1 MKYNILI
8 TDILIKDFAYVY
20 KKDFSVDCLW
30 KLENKIDFSKYQ
42 GIVVTGGFK
51 TDKKFLKKFKN
62 LNIVSVFGV
71 GYDGVDLNYCKN
83 NNIVITN
90 TPKVLTDD
98 VADLALGLMM
108 SLSRRINEAHNFILK
123 KKWSKKPFELTT
135 SLTNKTVGIVG
146 MGQIGKA
153 FSKRVK
159 SLSMKI
165 VYFGPNKKNLNYKYF
180 KNLKEMAS
188 LIDVMVITCI
198 GGSKTKGLINK
209 SILKLMKPSSIIV
222 NVSRG
227 SVINEVHLLEALN
240 KNLIGGAALD
250 VFEMEPKINNK
261 FLKLKNVLLSPHNG
275 SATLETRERMA
286 NISSQNLLNYLYS
299 KKLKNNV
306 RY

>member
-8 TDILIKDFAYVY
+8 TDILIKDFVHVY

-30 KLENKIDFSKYQ
+30 KLESKIDFNKYQ

-62 LNIVSVFGV
+62 LKIVSVFGV
-71 GYDGVDLNYCKN
+71 GFDGVDLNYCKN
-83 NNIVITN
+83 NKIVITN

-108 SLSRRINEAHNFILK
+108 SLSRKINEAHNFILK
-123 KKWSKKPFELTT
+123 KKWSKRPFELTT
-135 SLTNKTVGIVG
+135 SLANKTVGIVG
-146 MGQIGKA
+146 MGEIGKA
-153 FSKRVK
+153 VSKRVK

-165 VYFGPNKKNLNYKYF
+165 VYFGPNKKKLKYKYF
-180 KNLKEMAS
+180 KNLKDMAS
-188 LIDVMVITCI
+188 VIDVMVITCI
-198 GGSKTKGLINK
+198 GGRKTKDLINK
-209 SILKLMKPSSIIV
+209 TIFKLMKPSSIIV

-227 SVINEVHLLEALN
+227 SVINEVHLLDALN
-240 KNLIGGAALD
+240 KNLISGAALD

-275 SATLETRERMA
+275 SATFETREKMA
-286 NISSQNLLNYLYS
+286 NISSQNLLNLLYFNKS
-299 KKLKNNV
+299 KNRVK
-306 RY
+306 Y

>member
-8 TDILIKDFAYVY
+8 TDILIKDFVHVY

-30 KLENKIDFSKYQ
+30 KLESKIDFNKYQ

-62 LNIVSVFGV
+62 LKIVSVFGV

-83 NNIVITN
+83 NKIVITN

-108 SLSRRINEAHNFILK
+108 SLSRKINEAHNFILK
-123 KKWSKKPFELTT
+123 KKWSKRPFELTT

-146 MGQIGKA
+146 MGEIGKA

-159 SLSMKI
+159 TLSMKI
-165 VYFGPNKKNLNYKYF
+165 VYFGPNKKKLKYKYF
-180 KNLKEMAS
+180 KNLKDMAS
-188 LIDVMVITCI
+188 VIDVMVITCI
-198 GGSKTKGLINK
+198 GGRKTKDLINK
-209 SILKLMKPSSIIV
+209 TIFKLMKPSSIIV

-227 SVINEVHLLEALN
+227 SVINEVHLLDALN
-240 KNLIGGAALD
+240 KNLISGAALD

-275 SATLETRERMA
+275 SATFETREKMA
-286 NISSQNLLNYLYS
+286 NISSQNLLNLLYLNKS
-299 KKLKNNV
+299 KNRVK
-306 RY
+306 Y

>member
-8 TDILIKDFAYVY
+8 TDILIKDFVHVY

-30 KLENKIDFSKYQ
+30 KLESKIDFDKYQ

-62 LNIVSVFGV
+62 LKIVSVFGV

-83 NNIVITN
+83 NKIVITN

-108 SLSRRINEAHNFILK
+108 SLSRKINEAHNFILK
-123 KKWSKKPFELTT
+123 KKWSKRPFELTT
-135 SLTNKTVGIVG
+135 SLTNKKVGIVG
-146 MGQIGKA
+146 MGEIGKA

-159 SLSMKI
+159 TLSMKI
-165 VYFGPNKKNLNYKYF
+165 VYFGPNKKKLKYKYF
-180 KNLKEMAS
+180 KNLKDMAS
-188 LIDVMVITCI
+188 VIDVMVITCI
-198 GGSKTKGLINK
+198 GGRKTKDLINK
-209 SILKLMKPSSIIV
+209 TIFKLMKPSSIII

-227 SVINEVHLLEALN
+227 SVINEVHLFDALN
-240 KNLIGGAALD
+240 KNSISGAALD
-250 VFEMEPKINNK
+250 VFKMEPKINNK

-275 SATLETRERMA
+275 SATFETREKMA
-286 NISSQNLLNYLYS
+286 NISSQNLLNLLYLNKS
-299 KKLKNNV
+299 KNRVK
-306 RY
+306 Y

>member
-62 LNIVSVFGV
+62 LKIVSVFGI
-71 GYDGVDLNYCKN
+71 GFDNVDLNYCKN
-83 NNIVITN
+83 NKIVITN

-108 SLSRRINEAHNFILK
+108 ALSRRINEAHNFILK

-146 MGQIGKA
+146 MGEIGKA

-165 VYFGPNKKNLNYKYF
+165 VYFGPNKKNLKYKYF
-180 KNLKEMAS
+180 KNLKDMAS
-188 LIDVMVITCI
+188 VIDVMVITCI
-198 GGSKTKGLINK
+198 GGSETKHLINK
-209 SILKLMKPSSIIV
+209 SVLKLMKPSSIIV
-222 NVSRG
+222 NVARG
-227 SVINEVHLLEALN
+227 SVINEVHLLDSLN
-240 KNLIGGAALD
+240 KNTIAGAALD
-250 VFEMEPKINNK
+250 VFKMEPKINNK

-275 SATLETRERMA
+275 SATFETREKMA
-286 NISSQNLLNYLYS
+286 NISSQNLLNLLYLNKS
-299 KKLKNNV
+299 KNRVK
-306 RY
+306 Y

>member
-8 TDILIKDFAYVY
+8 TDILIKDFVYIY

-30 KLENKIDFSKYQ
+30 KLKSKIDFNKYQ

-62 LNIVSVFGV
+62 LKIVSVFGV

-83 NNIVITN
+83 NKIVTTN

-108 SLSRRINEAHNFILK
+108 SLLRRINDAHNFILK

-135 SLTNKTVGIVG
+135 SLTNKKVGIVG
-146 MGQIGKA
+146 MGEIGRA

-159 SLSMKI
+159 SLSMKV
-165 VYFGPNKKNLNYKYF
+165 VYYGPNKKNLKYKYF
-180 KNLKEMAS
+180 KNLKDMATV
-188 LIDVMVITCI
+188 IDVMVITCI
-198 GGSKTKGLINK
+198 GGRKTKNLINK
-209 SILKLMKPSSIIV
+209 TILKLMKPSSIIV

-240 KNLIGGAALD
+240 KNLISGAALD
-250 VFEMEPKINNK
+250 VFEMEPKINNN

-275 SATLETRERMA
+275 SATFETREKMA
-286 NISSQNLLNYLYS
+286 YISSQNLLNLLYFN
-299 KKLKNNV
+299 KLKNLV
-306 RY
+306 KY

>member
-8 TDILIKDFAYVY
+8 TDILIKDFVHVY

-30 KLENKIDFSKYQ
+30 KLESKIDFSKYQ

-62 LNIVSVFGV
+62 LKIVSVFGV

-108 SLSRRINEAHNFILK
+108 SLSRKINEAHNFILK
-123 KKWSKKPFELTT
+123 KKWSKRPFELTT

-146 MGQIGKA
+146 MGEIGKA

-165 VYFGPNKKNLNYKYF
+165 VYFGPNKKNLKYKYF
-180 KNLKEMAS
+180 KNLKDMAS
-188 LIDVMVITCI
+188 VIDVMVITCI
-198 GGSKTKGLINK
+198 GGRKTKDLINK
-209 SILKLMKPSSIIV
+209 TILKLMKPSAIIV

-227 SVINEVHLLEALN
+227 SVINEVHLLEVLN
-240 KNLIGGAALD
+240 QNLIGGAALD

-275 SATLETRERMA
+275 SATLETRKRMA

-299 KKLKNNV
+299 KKLKNQV
-306 RY
+306 Q

>member
-8 TDILIKDFAYVY
+8 TDILIKDFVHVY

-30 KLENKIDFSKYQ
+30 KLESKIDFNKYQ

-62 LNIVSVFGV
+62 LKIVSVFGV
-71 GYDGVDLNYCKN
+71 GFDGVDLNYCKN
-83 NNIVITN
+83 NKIVITN
-90 TPKVLTDD
+90 TPKVLTGD

-123 KKWSKKPFELTT
+123 KKWSKRPFELTT
-135 SLTNKTVGIVG
+135 SLTNKKVGIVG
-146 MGQIGKA
+146 MGEIGKA

-159 SLSMKI
+159 TLSMKI
-165 VYFGPNKKNLNYKYF
+165 VYFGPNKKKLKYKYF
-180 KNLKEMAS
+180 KNLKDMAS
-188 LIDVMVITCI
+188 VIDVMVITCI
-198 GGSKTKGLINK
+198 GGRKTKDLINK
-209 SILKLMKPSSIIV
+209 TIFKLMKPSSIIV

-227 SVINEVHLLEALN
+227 SVINEVHLLEVLN
-240 KNLIGGAALD
+240 QNLIGGAALD
-250 VFEMEPKINNK
+250 VFKMEPKINNK

-275 SATLETRERMA
+275 SATFDTRLRMA
-286 NISSQNLLNYLYS
+286 KLSSRNISNYLYS
-299 KKLKNNV
+299 KKLKNKV

>member
-8 TDILIKDFAYVY
+8 TDILIKDFMHVY

-30 KLENKIDFSKYQ
+30 KLESKIDFSKYQ

-62 LNIVSVFGV
+62 LKIVSVFGV

-146 MGQIGKA
+146 MGEIGKA

-165 VYFGPNKKNLNYKYF
+165 VYFGPNKKNLKYKYF
-180 KNLKEMAS
+180 KNLKDMAS
-188 LIDVMVITCI
+188 VIDVMVITCI
-198 GGSKTKGLINK
+198 GGRKTKDLINK
-209 SILKLMKPSSIIV
+209 TILKLMKPSAIIV

-227 SVINEVHLLEALN
+227 SVINEVHLLDALN
-240 KNLIGGAALD
+240 KNSIAGAALD

-275 SATLETRERMA
+275 SATFETREKMA
-286 NISSQNLLNYLYS
+286 NTSSQNLLNLLYL
-299 KKLKNNV
+299 KKLKNRV
-306 RY
+306 QY

>member
-1 MKYNILI
+1 M
-8 TDILIKDFAYVY
+8 
-20 KKDFSVDCLW
+20 SVQ
-30 KLENKIDFSKYQ
+30 IDFNKYQ

-62 LNIVSVFGV
+62 LKIVSVFGV

-83 NNIVITN
+83 NKIVITN

-108 SLSRRINEAHNFILK
+108 SLSRKINEAHNFILK
-123 KKWSKKPFELTT
+123 KKWSKRPFELTT

-146 MGQIGKA
+146 MGEIGKA

-159 SLSMKI
+159 TLSMKI
-165 VYFGPNKKNLNYKYF
+165 VYFGPNKKKLKYKYF
-180 KNLKEMAS
+180 KNLKDMAS
-188 LIDVMVITCI
+188 VIDVMVITCI
-198 GGSKTKGLINK
+198 GGRKTKDLINK
-209 SILKLMKPSSIIV
+209 TIFKLMKPSSIIV

-227 SVINEVHLLEALN
+227 SVINEVHLLDALN
-240 KNLIGGAALD
+240 KNLISGAALD

-275 SATLETRERMA
+275 SATFETREKMA
-286 NISSQNLLNYLYS
+286 NISSQNLLNLLYLNKS
-299 KKLKNNV
+299 KNRVK
-306 RY
+306 Y

>member
-8 TDILIKDFAYVY
+8 TDILIKDFVHVY

-30 KLENKIDFSKYQ
+30 KLESKIDFNKYQ

-62 LNIVSVFGV
+62 LKIVSVFGV

-83 NNIVITN
+83 NKIVITN

-108 SLSRRINEAHNFILK
+108 SLSRKINEAHNFILK
-123 KKWSKKPFELTT
+123 KKWSKRPFELTT
-135 SLTNKTVGIVG
+135 SLANKTVGIVG
-146 MGQIGKA
+146 MGEIGKA
-153 FSKRVK
+153 VSKRVN

-165 VYFGPNKKNLNYKYF
+165 VYFGPNKKKLKYKYF
-180 KNLKEMAS
+180 KNLKDMAS
-188 LIDVMVITCI
+188 VIDVMVITCI
-198 GGSKTKGLINK
+198 GGRKTKDLINK
-209 SILKLMKPSSIIV
+209 TIFKLMKPSSIIV

-227 SVINEVHLLEALN
+227 SVINEVHLLKVLN
-240 KNLIGGAALD
+240 QNLIGGAALD

-275 SATLETRERMA
+275 SATFETREKIA
-286 NISSQNLLNYLYS
+286 NISSQNLLNLLYLNKS
-299 KKLKNNV
+299 KNRVK
-306 RY
+306 Y

>member
-8 TDILIKDFAYVY
+8 TDILIKDFVHVY

-30 KLENKIDFSKYQ
+30 KLESKIDFNKYQ

-62 LNIVSVFGV
+62 LKIVSVFGV

-83 NNIVITN
+83 NKIVITN

-108 SLSRRINEAHNFILK
+108 SLSRKINEAHNFILK
-123 KKWSKKPFELTT
+123 KKWSKRPFELTT

-146 MGQIGKA
+146 MGEIGKA

-159 SLSMKI
+159 TLSMKI
-165 VYFGPNKKNLNYKYF
+165 VYFGPNKKKLKYKYF
-180 KNLKEMAS
+180 KNLKDMAS
-188 LIDVMVITCI
+188 VIDVMVITCI
-198 GGSKTKGLINK
+198 GGRKTKDLINK
-209 SILKLMKPSSIIV
+209 TIFKFMKPSSIIV

-275 SATLETRERMA
+275 SATLETREKMA

-299 KKLKNNV
+299 KKLKNQV
-306 RY
+306 Q

>member
-8 TDILIKDFAYVY
+8 TDILIKDFVHVY

-30 KLENKIDFSKYQ
+30 KLKSKIDFNKYQ

-62 LNIVSVFGV
+62 LKIVSVFGV

-83 NNIVITN
+83 NKIVITN

-108 SLSRRINEAHNFILK
+108 SLSRKINEAHNFILK
-123 KKWSKKPFELTT
+123 KKWSKRPFELTT

-146 MGQIGKA
+146 MGEIGKA

-159 SLSMKI
+159 TLSMKI
-165 VYFGPNKKNLNYKYF
+165 VYFGPNKKKLKYKYF
-180 KNLKEMAS
+180 KNLKDMAS
-188 LIDVMVITCI
+188 VIDVMVITCI
-198 GGSKTKGLINK
+198 GGRKTKDLINK
-209 SILKLMKPSSIIV
+209 TIFKLMKPSAIII

-227 SVINEVHLLEALN
+227 SVINEVHLLDALN
-240 KNLIGGAALD
+240 KNLISGAALD
-250 VFEMEPKINNK
+250 VFKMEPKINNK

-275 SATLETRERMA
+275 SATFETREKMA
-286 NISSQNLLNYLYS
+286 NISSQNLLNLLYLNKS
-299 KKLKNNV
+299 KNRVK
-306 RY
+306 Y

>member
-8 TDILIKDFAYVY
+8 TDILIKDFVHVY

-30 KLENKIDFSKYQ
+30 KLESKIDFNKYQ

-62 LNIVSVFGV
+62 LKIVSVFGV

-83 NNIVITN
+83 NKIVITN

-123 KKWSKKPFELTT
+123 KKWNKKPFELTT
-135 SLTNKTVGIVG
+135 SLTNKTVGVVG
-146 MGQIGKA
+146 MGEIGKA

-165 VYFGPNKKNLNYKYF
+165 VYFGPNKKKLKYKYF
-180 KNLKEMAS
+180 KNLKDMAS
-188 LIDVMVITCI
+188 VIDVMVITCI
-198 GGSKTKGLINK
+198 GGRKTKDLINK
-209 SILKLMKPSSIIV
+209 TIFKLMKPSSIIV

-250 VFEMEPKINNK
+250 VFEMEPNINNK

-275 SATLETRERMA
+275 SATFETREKMA
-286 NISSQNLLNYLYS
+286 NISSQNLLNLLYLNKS
-299 KKLKNNV
+299 KNRVK
-306 RY
+306 Y

>member
-8 TDILIKDFAYVY
+8 TDILIKNFVHVY
-20 KKDFSVDCLW
+20 KKNFSVDCLW
-30 KLENKIDFSKYQ
+30 KLESKIDFNKYQ

-62 LNIVSVFGV
+62 LKIVSVFGV

-146 MGQIGKA
+146 MGEIGKA

-165 VYFGPNKKNLNYKYF
+165 VYFGPNKKNLKYKYF
-180 KNLKEMAS
+180 KNLKDMAS
-188 LIDVMVITCI
+188 VIDVMVITCI
-198 GGSKTKGLINK
+198 GGRKTKDLVNK
-209 SILKLMKPSSIIV
+209 TILKIMKPSAIIV

-227 SVINEVHLLEALN
+227 SVINEVHLLDALN
-240 KNLIGGAALD
+240 KNSIAGAALD
-250 VFEMEPKINNK
+250 VFKMEPKINNK

-275 SATLETRERMA
+275 SATFETREKMA
-286 NISSQNLLNYLYS
+286 NASSQNLLNLLYL
-299 KKLKNNV
+299 KKLKNRV
-306 RY
+306 QY

>member
-8 TDILIKDFAYVY
+8 TDILIKDFVHVY

-30 KLENKIDFSKYQ
+30 KLESKIDFNKYQ

-62 LNIVSVFGV
+62 LKIVSVFGV

-83 NNIVITN
+83 NKIVITN

-108 SLSRRINEAHNFILK
+108 SLSRKINEAHNFILK
-123 KKWSKKPFELTT
+123 KKWSKRPFELTT
-135 SLTNKTVGIVG
+135 SLTNKKVGIVG
-146 MGQIGKA
+146 MGEIGKA

-159 SLSMKI
+159 TLSMKI
-165 VYFGPNKKNLNYKYF
+165 VYFGPNKKKLKYKYF
-180 KNLKEMAS
+180 KNLKDMAS
-188 LIDVMVITCI
+188 VIDVMVITCI
-198 GGSKTKGLINK
+198 GGRKTKDLINK
-209 SILKLMKPSSIIV
+209 TIFKLMKPSSIIV

-227 SVINEVHLLEALN
+227 SVINEVHLLDALN
-240 KNLIGGAALD
+240 KNLISGAALD

-275 SATLETRERMA
+275 SATFETREKMA
-286 NISSQNLLNYLYS
+286 NISSQNLLNLLYLNKSENRVKY
-299 KKLKNNV
+299 
-306 RY
+306 

>member
-8 TDILIKDFAYVY
+8 TDILIKDFVHVY

-30 KLENKIDFSKYQ
+30 KLESKIDFNKYQ

-62 LNIVSVFGV
+62 LKIVSVFGV

-146 MGQIGKA
+146 MGEIGKA

-165 VYFGPNKKNLNYKYF
+165 VYFGPNKKNLKYKYF
-180 KNLKEMAS
+180 KNLKDMAS
-188 LIDVMVITCI
+188 VIDVMVITCI
-198 GGSKTKGLINK
+198 GGRKTKDLINK
-209 SILKLMKPSSIIV
+209 TILKLMKPSAIIV

-227 SVINEVHLLEALN
+227 SVINEVHLLDALN
-240 KNLIGGAALD
+240 KNSIAGAALD

-275 SATLETRERMA
+275 SATFETRRNMA
-286 NISSQNLLNYLYS
+286 MLSCNNIVNYLKT
-299 KKLKNNV
+299 KKSRNSV
-306 RY
+306 Y

>member
-1 MKYNILI
+1 MKLNILI
-8 TDILIKDFAYVY
+8 TDIVIKDFIPVY

-30 KLENKIDFSKYQ
+30 ELNSKIDFSKYQ

-62 LNIVSVFGV
+62 LKIVSVFGV

-90 TPKVLTDD
+90 TPKVLTND
-98 VADLALGLMM
+98 VADLALGLMI
-108 SLSRRINEAHNFILK
+108 SLSRKINEAHNFILK
-123 KKWSKKPFELTT
+123 KKWNNKPFDLTT

-146 MGQIGKA
+146 MGEIGKA

-165 VYFGPNKKNLNYKYF
+165 VYYGPNNKNLNYKYF
-180 KNLKEMAS
+180 KNLKDMAS

-198 GGSKTKGLINK
+198 GGSETKHLINK
-209 SILKLMKPSSIIV
+209 NIFKLMKPSSILV
-222 NVSRG
+222 NISRG
-227 SVINEVHLLEALN
+227 SVINEIHLLDVLK
-240 KNLIGGAALD
+240 KNLISGAALD

-261 FLKLKNVLLSPHNG
+261 FLKLNNVLLSPHNG
-275 SATLETRERMA
+275 SATFDTRDNMA
-286 NISSQNLLNYLYS
+286 RISSQNISNYLIS
-299 KKLKNNV
+299 NNLKNQV
-306 RY
+306 KY

>member
-8 TDILIKDFAYVY
+8 TDILIKDFVHVY

-30 KLENKIDFSKYQ
+30 KLKSKIDFNKYQ
-42 GIVVTGGFK
+42 GIVVTDGFK

-62 LNIVSVFGV
+62 LKIVSVFGV

-83 NNIVITN
+83 NKIVITN

-98 VADLALGLMM
+98 VADLALGLMT
-108 SLSRRINEAHNFILK
+108 SLSRKINEAHNFILK
-123 KKWSKKPFELTT
+123 KKWSKRPFELTT
-135 SLTNKTVGIVG
+135 SLTNKKVGIVG
-146 MGQIGKA
+146 MGEIGKA

-165 VYFGPNKKNLNYKYF
+165 VYFGPNKKNLKYEYF
-180 KNLKEMAS
+180 KNLKDMAS
-188 LIDVMVITCI
+188 VIDVMVITCI
-198 GGSKTKGLINK
+198 GGRKTKDLINK
-209 SILKLMKPSSIIV
+209 TIFKLMKPSSIIV

-227 SVINEVHLLEALN
+227 SVINEVHLLDALN
-240 KNLIGGAALD
+240 KNLISGAALD

-275 SATLETRERMA
+275 SATFETREKMA
-286 NISSQNLLNYLYS
+286 KLSSRNISNYLYS
-299 KKLKNNV
+299 KKLKNKV